1 VAKVQNEKGTV
12 MTRADI
18 VRILGTKKQELLE
31 VHGVTQIGL
40 FGSYARQSA
49 GDDSDIDIM
58 VEIEDDKKTLRNFFD
73 LKRNLEKIL
82 EKKVDL
88 GISSTLKPLV
98 KETAEKGVIY
108 V

>member
-1 VAKVQNEKGTV
+1 VARGPNEKGTV

-18 VRILGTKKQELLE
+18 VRILSTKKQELLE
-31 VHGVTQIGL
+31 VHGVTRIGL

-58 VEIEDDKKTLRNFFD
+58 VEIEDEKKTLRNFFD
-73 LKRNLEKIL
+73 LKRNLEKVL

-98 KETAEKGVIY
+98 KETAEKDVIY

>member
-58 VEIEDDKKTLRNFFD
+58 VEIEDDKKTLTPIFAKHLSITPRHTPT
-73 LKRNLEKIL
+73 KRACHNIQ
-82 EKKVDL
+82 
-88 GISSTLKPLV
+88 
-98 KETAEKGVIY
+98 
-108 V
+108 

>member
-1 VAKVQNEKGTV
+1 VAKGQNEKGTV

-98 KETAEKGVIY
+98 KETAEKDVIY

>member
-1 VAKVQNEKGTV
+1 VARVQNEKGIV

-18 VRILGTKKQELLE
+18 VRILGAKKQELLE

-98 KETAEKGVIY
+98 KETAEKDVIY

>member
-1 VAKVQNEKGTV
+1 

-18 VRILGTKKQELLE
+18 VRILSTKKQELLE
-31 VHGVTQIGL
+31 VHGVTRIGL

-58 VEIEDDKKTLRNFFD
+58 VEIEDEKKTLRNFFD
-73 LKRNLEKIL
+73 LKRNLEKVL

-98 KETAEKGVIY
+98 KETAEKDVIY